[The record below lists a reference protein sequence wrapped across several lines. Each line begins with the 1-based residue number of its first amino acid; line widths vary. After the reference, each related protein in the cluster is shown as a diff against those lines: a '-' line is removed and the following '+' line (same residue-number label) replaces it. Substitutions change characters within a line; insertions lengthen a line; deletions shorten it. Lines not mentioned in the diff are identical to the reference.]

1 MPDNQLYQKF
11 NEIKQ
16 NLTEL
21 EAKFLADHSSLSTL
35 MADDIPDA
43 EREQYAKTI
52 LFYESALSVISPANA
67 KLEEIITEE

>member
-1 MPDNQLYQKF
+1 MPDNSLYQKF

-16 NLTEL
+16 NLTKL
-21 EAKFLADHSSLSTL
+21 EAEFLAAHGSLSTL
-35 MADDIPDA
+35 MEKDIPDT

-67 KLEEIITEE
+67 KLEEIINEE